1 LDYHSLG
8 QTGLNVSAV
17 ALGTAS
23 LGMGYG
29 IQAPGE
35 GDRLAEEVVIRLLR
49 EATDAGINLFDT
61 APAYGKSERLLGQA
75 LGQCSDCYFATK
87 VPIPKERHSSQ
98 IRRAIHNSLEN
109 SLHALQRDVLDIV
122 QIHNATVDVITH
134 GEITDVLLGAQQE
147 GKIRFLGA
155 TVYTEAEALA
165 VIEAGH
171 FNVLQVAYNVL
182 DQRMTQRVF
191 PAAME
196 TGIGVMVRSALLKG
210 ALTARSQWLP
220 SQLAALQQA
229 AERARDI
236 LAGSWQ
242 FLPQMALR
250 FCLSARQVATVLV
263 GVRTTEELRQVLIA
277 VEDGPLSE
285 ESLARTAD
293 LALAD
298 ERLLNPSYW
307 PIS

>member
-1 LDYHSLG
+1 
-8 QTGLNVSAV
+8 
-17 ALGTAS
+17 
-23 LGMGYG
+23 MGYG

-182 DQRMTQRVF
+182 DQRMAPRIF
-191 PAAME
+191 PAAE
-196 TGIGVMVRSALLKG
+196 QAGVGIIVRSAFLKG
-210 ALTARSQWLP
+210 VLTAKAQWLP
-220 SQLAALQQA
+220 SEMFDLRQA
-229 AERARDI
+229 AEQAKDV
-236 LAGSWQ
+236 LGGSWQ
-242 FLPQMALR
+242 SLPEIALR
-250 FCLSARQVATVLV
+250 FCLSAPQVTTVLV
-263 GVRTTEELRQVLIA
+263 GVRTMEELKQALIA
-277 VEDGPLSE
+277 VEDGPMSE
-285 ESLARTAD
+285 GSLAHTAD

>member
-1 LDYHSLG
+1 
-8 QTGLNVSAV
+8 
-17 ALGTAS
+17 
-23 LGMGYG
+23 
-29 IQAPGE
+29 
-35 GDRLAEEVVIRLLR
+35 
-49 EATDAGINLFDT
+49 
-61 APAYGKSERLLGQA
+61 
-75 LGQCSDCYFATK
+75 
-87 VPIPKERHSSQ
+87 
-98 IRRAIHNSLEN
+98 
-109 SLHALQRDVLDIV
+109 
-122 QIHNATVDVITH
+122 
-134 GEITDVLLGAQQE
+134 
-147 GKIRFLGA
+147 
-155 TVYTEAEALA
+155 
-165 VIEAGH
+165 
-171 FNVLQVAYNVL
+171 
-182 DQRMTQRVF
+182 
-191 PAAME
+191 
-196 TGIGVMVRSALLKG
+196 MVRSALLKG